1 MAFTQWASNAG
12 FLVGAILAGAV
23 IVPTFGLEA
32 VFRYTGI
39 AVALGAVAFA
49 LMMRRAQ
56 PELDR
61 IRAEYGER
69 ECSRVNVP
77 SRPLRSWGRW
87 SEQRRP
93 LTGLRCGQPGCRT
106 HCISESQVAS
116 MRGAPTANRSTS
128 IPRS

>member
-1 MAFTQWASNAG
+1 MGAAESVLWPAQQAIYVDVGRHIGMGAIMAFTQWASNAG

-69 ECSRVNVP
+69 EV
-77 SRPLRSWGRW
+77 
-87 SEQRRP
+87 
-93 LTGLRCGQPGCRT
+93 
-106 HCISESQVAS
+106 
-116 MRGAPTANRSTS
+116 
-128 IPRS
+128 